1 MHNRTESKQVVNEKV
16 SKQLKNGYP
25 LLEKDW
31 FSTEDL
37 QEGTL
42 LTIEDQSNR
51 FIAKAYVGK
60 QNVGNGWVLSTDQ
73 QEPIDL
79 AFFKEK
85 LTKAIEKRQAYFRS
99 EDTTAFRLF
108 NSEGDGIGGLQID
121 YYAGYIVITWYSEGI
136 YTFREWVLDSVRKL
150 MSYEGIY
157 EKKRFA
163 EDGSYTGEDDYVEGK
178 RGEFPLLIKENGITY
193 ATYLNDGPMT
203 GIFLDQRLVR
213 KRIMDHYAVG
223 KRVLNLFSYTGA
235 FSVAA
240 AMGGASETTSVDL
253 ANRSREKTEEQ
264 FAVNGLDP
272 TEQRIVVMDAFR
284 YFSYA
289 KKKELEYDLIVL
301 DPPSFAR
308 SKKITFRAAKDYSK
322 LLEEAIPLVS
332 KDGVIIA
339 STNAATVST
348 KQFKRFVEEAFEAT
362 GVHYEV
368 VEEHRVP
375 ADFATTRAYP
385 KGSYLKVLMIQVRK

>member
-79 AFFKEK
+79 AFFKGK

-121 YYAGYIVITWYSEGI
+121 YYAGYIVITWY
-136 YTFREWVLDSVRKL
+136 
-150 MSYEGIY
+150 
-157 EKKRFA
+157 
-163 EDGSYTGEDDYVEGK
+163 
-178 RGEFPLLIKENGITY
+178 
-193 ATYLNDGPMT
+193 
-203 GIFLDQRLVR
+203 
-213 KRIMDHYAVG
+213 
-223 KRVLNLFSYTGA
+223 
-235 FSVAA
+235 
-240 AMGGASETTSVDL
+240 
-253 ANRSREKTEEQ
+253 
-264 FAVNGLDP
+264 
-272 TEQRIVVMDAFR
+272 
-284 YFSYA
+284 
-289 KKKELEYDLIVL
+289 
-301 DPPSFAR
+301 
-308 SKKITFRAAKDYSK
+308 
-322 LLEEAIPLVS
+322 
-332 KDGVIIA
+332 
-339 STNAATVST
+339 
-348 KQFKRFVEEAFEAT
+348 
-362 GVHYEV
+362 
-368 VEEHRVP
+368 
-375 ADFATTRAYP
+375 
-385 KGSYLKVLMIQVRK
+385 